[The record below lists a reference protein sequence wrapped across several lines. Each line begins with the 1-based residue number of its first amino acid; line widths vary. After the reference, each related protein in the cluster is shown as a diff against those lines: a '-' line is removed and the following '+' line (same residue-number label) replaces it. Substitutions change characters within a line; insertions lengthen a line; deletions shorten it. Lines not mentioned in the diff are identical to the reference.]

1 MSVQYQNNCNILV
14 DHSGYINNVYS
25 KVSSSDERKAF
36 KIDQCL
42 FNIIIDKELK
52 EVPNKKRKLQ
62 NQELNEECSRVK
74 NMYEQFLKELP
85 PKLKRSQ
92 AKSSSSEVR
101 DLALKLF
108 EATVFEH
115 SGINGGNNS
124 DSAILCSVKDE
135 QFLIPANCR
144 FYCGCVKEQCVK
156 LNGSK
161 FDIVV
166 ADPPWWN
173 KYIRRLKHANDK
185 LSYSMMYNE
194 DIASIPVRNLLSPNC
209 LVAMWCTN
217 APSNIAAVKELIF
230 PRWGVEYLTTWY
242 WLKVTTNMEPLC
254 DFSTGCKKQPY
265 ERIILGKVGD
275 VTVPE
280 DQLIVSVPSAL
291 HSHKPPLLELLSP
304 YVKTSN
310 PQTLELF
317 ARYLLPNTTSVGF
330 EPLKWQHVSLYEKV
344 S

>member
-1 MSVQYQNNCNILV
+1 
-14 DHSGYINNVYS
+14 
-25 KVSSSDERKAF
+25 
-36 KIDQCL
+36 
-42 FNIIIDKELK
+42 
-52 EVPNKKRKLQ
+52 
-62 NQELNEECSRVK
+62 
-74 NMYEQFLKELP
+74 MYEQFLDKLP
-85 PKLKRSQ
+85 PEFKRSPL
-92 AKSSSSEVR
+92 KNGSSEVR
-101 DLALKLF
+101 DLAQKLF

-115 SGINGGNNS
+115 KGIIGGNNS
-124 DSAILCSVKDE
+124 DSALICSVKDE
-135 QFLIPANCR
+135 QFLIPSNCS
-144 FYCGCVKEQCVK
+144 FYCGCVKEQCDK
-156 LNGSK
+156 LTGK

-194 DIASIPVRNLLSPNC
+194 DIASIPVKNLLSPNC

-217 APSNIAAVKELIF
+217 APSNIAAVKDLIF
-230 PRWGVEYLTTWY
+230 PQWGVEYLTTWY
-242 WLKVTTNMEPLC
+242 WLKVTTDMEPLC
-254 DFSTGCKKQPY
+254 EFSSGCKKQPY

-280 DQLIVSVPSAL
+280 EQLIVSVPSAL

-310 PQTLELF
+310 PQILELF